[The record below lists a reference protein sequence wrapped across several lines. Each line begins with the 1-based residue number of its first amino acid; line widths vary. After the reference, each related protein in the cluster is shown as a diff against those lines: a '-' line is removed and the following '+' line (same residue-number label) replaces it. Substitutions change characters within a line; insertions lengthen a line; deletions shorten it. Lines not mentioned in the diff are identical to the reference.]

1 MIFICGTNNGL
12 TVKIPKRPFKLP
24 EYIPSG
30 MRHSV
35 LLSYASSL
43 SAKGATSTEIS
54 GAVREANRTLCDPP
68 VEDEGELENIINW
81 AMERKDTP
89 SKGKDANLPSWVD
102 MDSKG
107 RITINEPNFT
117 VWYKDT
123 YGLLCING
131 IFYNN
136 DGVVDT
142 NGIKQDIQNLIAT
155 YVDSSLGTKVNA
167 LLEAL
172 KNKCFFLPPPPQFD
186 VVNVYNTSLHINEEG
201 LYEVRMPFTLNRL
214 AVSYDAVAEAPMWD
228 KFLHELLYE
237 EDIYTLQE
245 FIGYCLVP
253 TTIAQKSLFL
263 IGKGG
268 EGKSVVG
275 EVLQGLF
282 GTSMVQGELHK
293 IQENRFMLAQ
303 LEHKLL
309 FYDDDLQSSALSDTG
324 IFKKLVTATIP
335 FLVERKGEPH
345 YEMLPYVRVLASGN
359 KGIEA
364 CYDHSD
370 GFYRRLIM
378 LHCKEKGRRKDDK
391 LLAKKIISNEL
402 SGILNWALIGLQ
414 RLIAQEWEF
423 TISERSEGALR
434 DAEESS
440 NTFIPFIMDDTVVEY
455 GLDKTVTSA
464 DLYLAYERW
473 CADNAIKPL
482 ATRTVTTYLKENLT
496 YYGIRYSNKI
506 EGNKRGYVGIG
517 LLSPVAKAG
526 RFKIVQGGM

>member
-1 MIFICGTNNGL
+1 
-12 TVKIPKRPFKLP
+12 
-24 EYIPSG
+24 
-30 MRHSV
+30 
-35 LLSYASSL
+35 
-43 SAKGATSTEIS
+43 
-54 GAVREANRTLCDPP
+54 
-68 VEDEGELENIINW
+68 
-81 AMERKDTP
+81 
-89 SKGKDANLPSWVD
+89 
-102 MDSKG
+102 
-107 RITINEPNFT
+107 
-117 VWYKDT
+117 
-123 YGLLCING
+123 
-131 IFYNN
+131 
-136 DGVVDT
+136 
-142 NGIKQDIQNLIAT
+142 
-155 YVDSSLGTKVNA
+155 
-167 LLEAL
+167 
-172 KNKCFFLPPPPQFD
+172 
-186 VVNVYNTSLHINEEG
+186 
-201 LYEVRMPFTLNRL
+201 
-214 AVSYDAVAEAPMWD
+214 
-228 KFLHELLYE
+228 
-237 EDIYTLQE
+237 
-245 FIGYCLVP
+245 
-253 TTIAQKSLFL
+253 
-263 IGKGG
+263 
-268 EGKSVVG
+268 
-275 EVLQGLF
+275 
-282 GTSMVQGELHK
+282 
-293 IQENRFMLAQ
+293 
-303 LEHKLL
+303 L

-378 LHCKEKGRRKDDK
+378 LHCKEKGQRKDDK

-464 DLYLAYERW
+464 DLYLAYERLG
-473 CADNAIKPL
+473 ADKAIKPL